1 MVDIEVDI
9 IGVEIL
15 ERLLD
20 RLLRK
25 IGAHVLRQQ
34 FRSDEDVLALHTACS
49 NPRRHIVFVLIHC
62 ISHLR
67 VGVAWSGTW

>member
-9 IGVEIL
+9 ISVEIL
-15 ERLLD
+15 EGLLD

-34 FRSDEDVLALHTACS
+34 FRSDEDVLTLHATCS
-49 NPRRHIVFVLIHC
+49 NPCRHIVFVLIHC
-62 ISHLR
+62 VSHLR
-67 VGVAWSGTW
+67 VGGWV